1 MIPILA
7 LAAIR
12 GGLQGARN
20 VKQAKAEKEAKVEER
35 AQEIADAQL
44 KAQRDH
50 QSKVL
55 LEQEKA
61 RLRSLEEQQKKQ
73 LALRTT
79 AMRGINFRT
88 GLTDYPQMSIEHV
101 ADVTGYDKLDP
112 NAVFRARVPVF
123 DADGEQVYRDEDGG
137 KPAFDVAEISLT
149 KRDDPTAA
157 ITQFTSKFSKQTL
170 DWWQNNQPAR
180 YDQAIGFLSG
190 NVIQQAQDAGTSGI
204 QGVSQGFP
212 RVPSTTV
219 NTLISSYGPEVAEKL
234 IRDAM
239 PTLGNSVRQYYEQE
253 FNAVVAKDAEVTP
266 TPVVDQTTGETV
278 VVPKVEEGGIVEPS
292 IDKGGKIDRQVQMD
306 LDPIAKSTGKS
317 IDKVKANF
325 AIYGEATDRTARDV
339 YTSVKETRGIIGG
352 NQWWLYPSPQVGMLD
367 AEDKQQFGKF
377 WLQNELFS
385 GLSPADSIDLVET
398 LAGPGIQGFSYAPQD
413 REGIVPAHKGGM
425 PDQFV
430 AQKKG
435 NLQEKLESERSR
447 VSGKYGYDV
456 ADVRNKGQ
464 AAKDALIS
472 VDALLY
478 EYTQGASIP
487 GAAGSAINTLVG
499 AKEQV
504 SYFIQAITT
513 ASDQDMDPKKK
524 EKYLQD
530 LRGLQNKLSVEGL
543 DQVAVANRLR
553 EYQEGVLVYSMAMAL
568 QGGNA
573 AARTISDADIERI
586 SQILAVG
593 QSLGTTEQKVA
604 VMRALKKELS
614 RRSAIAD
621 AYASGKE
628 SKVWAASTVET
639 YLAENEY
646 GGQSVIDVLY
656 KQFVNP
662 NAPDRNQGVNQV
674 APERPMIRPAPNGR
688 GSMYL
693 QPNGT
698 YGRQPHPEMQY
709 PEQTA
714 S

>member
-20 VKQAKAEKEAKVEER
+20 VKQAKAEKEAKIEER

-50 QSKVL
+50 QSKLL
-55 LEQEKA
+55 LEKEKS
-61 RLRSLEEQQKKQ
+61 RLRMAEKVNEENR
-73 LALRTT
+73 ALRTT
-79 AMRGINFRT
+79 AMQGINFRT
-88 GLTDYPQMSIEHV
+88 GLTDYPDMPIQRV

-112 NAVFRARVPVF
+112 DAVFSARVPVF

-137 KPAFDVAEISLT
+137 KPAFDVAQISLT

-170 DWWQNNQPAR
+170 DWWQQNQPAR
-180 YDQAIGFLSG
+180 YNQAVGFLSG
-190 NVIQQAQDAGTSGI
+190 NVIQQAQEAGTSGI

-219 NTLISSYGPEVAEKL
+219 NTLISSYGPEVSEKL

-239 PTLGNSVRQYYEQE
+239 PTLGDNVKQYYAQE
-253 FNAVVAKDAEVTP
+253 FNFTVAKDAGITP

-278 VVPKVEEGGIVEPS
+278 IVPTVEEGGIVEPS
-292 IDKGGKIDRQVQMD
+292 IDKGNKIDRQVQMD
-306 LDPIAKSTGKS
+306 LTPIAKSTGKS

-325 AIYGEATDRTARDV
+325 AIYGEVSDRTARDV
-339 YTSVKETRGIIGG
+339 YTSVKETRSIIGG
-352 NQWWLYPSPQVGMLD
+352 NQWWLYPTGSVGLLD
-367 AEDKQQFGKF
+367 AQDKRQFGKF
-377 WLQNELFS
+377 WTENELFS
-385 GLSPADSIDLVET
+385 GLSPADSVDLVET

-413 REGIVPAHKGGM
+413 REGVIPAHKGGM
-425 PDQFV
+425 PDQF
-430 AQKKG
+430 ASQKQG
-435 NLQEKLESERSR
+435 NLQEKLASERTR
-447 VSGKYGYDV
+447 VANKYGYDV

-464 AAKDALIS
+464 AAKDAIIS
-472 VDALLY
+472 VDALIY
-478 EYTQGASIP
+478 EYTEGASIP
-487 GAAGSAINTLVG
+487 GAAGTAVNTIVG

-504 SYFIQAITT
+504 SYFIRAI
-513 ASDQDMDPKKK
+513 ASADMNEDKKG
-524 EKYLQD
+524 KYLQD
-530 LRGLQNKLSVEGL
+530 LRGLQNKLNVEGL
-543 DQVAVANRLR
+543 DKVAVANRYR

-604 VMRALKKELS
+604 VMQALKKELS

-628 SKVWAASTVET
+628 SKAWAANTVET

-656 KQFVNP
+656 KQFVDP
-662 NAPDRNQGVNQV
+662 NDPGRNQGAGQV
-674 APERPMIRPAPNGR
+674 VPETPLTRPAPNGR
-688 GSMYL
+688 GVMYL

-698 YGRQPHPEMQY
+698 YSRQPSPEMQY